1 MEATFL
7 GKLWEGFTV
16 AFRGVP
22 VTMGVSAVA
31 VAIGLVLGLILALM
45 RLSKLKILR
54 GISTLYIDIVRGTP
68 LLVQALIAAY
78 GIPALIQSM
87 GVDWKWPHLVI
98 PALLC
103 CGLNSAAYMSEIIRG
118 GLNSVDKGQMEAA
131 QCLGMTHKQ
140 AMRLI
145 IIPQAM
151 RLILPPL
158 GNEFVTMIKETAVLS
173 VAGVTEIT
181 REGTLLSARTFD
193 FFTAYVGVALV
204 YLLFTITISKLVNR
218 LENKMKMQ

>member
-1 MEATFL
+1 MFFS
-7 GKLWEGFTV
+7 KLWEGFAT

-22 VTMGVSAVA
+22 TTMGVSAVA
-31 VAIGLVLGLILALM
+31 VLIGLVLGLILALM
-45 RLSKLKILR
+45 RLSRFKVLR
-54 GISTLYIDIVRGTP
+54 GLATLYIDIVRGTP
-68 LLVQALIAAY
+68 LMVQALIAAY
-78 GIPALIQSM
+78 GIPVLVQSM
-87 GVDWKWPHLVI
+87 GVQWKWPHLVI

-103 CGLNSAAYMSEIIRG
+103 CGLNSAAYMAEIVRG
-118 GLNSVDKGQMEAA
+118 GLTAVDKGQMEAA
-131 QCLGMTHKQ
+131 QCLGMTHRQ
-140 AMRLI
+140 AMHLI
-145 IIPQAM
+145 IIPQAL

-204 YLLFTITISKLVNR
+204 YLVFTITISKLVLYMEKR
-218 LENKMKMQ
+218 LKME

>member
-1 MEATFL
+1 MFFS
-7 GKLWEGFTV
+7 KLWEGFAT

-22 VTMGVSAVA
+22 TTMGVSAVA
-31 VAIGLVLGLILALM
+31 VLIGLVLGLILALM
-45 RLSKLKILR
+45 RLSRFKVLR
-54 GISTLYIDIVRGTP
+54 GLSTLYIDIVRGTP
-68 LLVQALIAAY
+68 LMVQALIAAY
-78 GIPALIQSM
+78 GIPVLVQSM
-87 GVDWKWPHLVI
+87 GVQWKWPHLVI

-103 CGLNSAAYMSEIIRG
+103 CGLNSAAYMAEIVRG
-118 GLNSVDKGQMEAA
+118 GLTAVDKGQMEAA
-131 QCLGMTHKQ
+131 QCLGMTHRQ
-140 AMRLI
+140 AMHLI
-145 IIPQAM
+145 IIPQAL

-204 YLLFTITISKLVNR
+204 YLVFTITISKLVLYMEKR
-218 LENKMKMQ
+218 LKME

>member
-1 MEATFL
+1 MFFS
-7 GKLWEGFTV
+7 KLWEGFAT

-22 VTMGVSAVA
+22 TTMGVSAVA
-31 VAIGLVLGLILALM
+31 VLIGLVLGLILALM
-45 RLSKLKILR
+45 RLSRFKVPR
-54 GISTLYIDIVRGTP
+54 GLATLYIDIVRGTP
-68 LLVQALIAAY
+68 LMVQALIAAY
-78 GIPALIQSM
+78 GIPVLVQSM
-87 GVDWKWPHLVI
+87 GVQWKWPHLVI

-103 CGLNSAAYMSEIIRG
+103 CGLNSAAYMAEIVRG
-118 GLNSVDKGQMEAA
+118 GLTAVDKGQMEAA
-131 QCLGMTHKQ
+131 QCLGMTHRQ
-140 AMRLI
+140 AMHLI
-145 IIPQAM
+145 IIPQAL

-204 YLLFTITISKLVNR
+204 YLVFTITISKLVLYMEKR
-218 LENKMKMQ
+218 LKME

>member
-1 MEATFL
+1 MFFS
-7 GKLWEGFTV
+7 KLWEGFAT

-22 VTMGVSAVA
+22 TTMGVSAVA
-31 VAIGLVLGLILALM
+31 VLIGLVLGLILALM
-45 RLSKLKILR
+45 RLSKFKILR
-54 GISTLYIDIVRGTP
+54 GLAMLYIDIVRGTP
-68 LLVQALIAAY
+68 LMVQALIAAY
-78 GIPALIQSM
+78 GIPVLVQST

-103 CGLNSAAYMSEIIRG
+103 CGLNSAAYMAEIVRG
-118 GLNSVDKGQMEAA
+118 GLTAVDKGQMEAA
-131 QCLGMTHKQ
+131 QCLGMTHHQ
-140 AMRLI
+140 AMKLV
-145 IIPQAM
+145 IIPQAL

-204 YLLFTITISKLVNR
+204 YLVFTITISKLVLYMERR
-218 LENKMKMQ
+218 LKME